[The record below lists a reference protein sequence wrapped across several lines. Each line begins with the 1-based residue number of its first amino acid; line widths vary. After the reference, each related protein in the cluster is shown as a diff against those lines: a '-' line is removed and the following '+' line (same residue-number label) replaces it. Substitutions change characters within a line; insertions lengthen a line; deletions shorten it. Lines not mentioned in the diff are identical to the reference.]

1 MDDRASSVTGA
12 KAAEQYLAHHHA
24 ANDDDDDDL
33 DAALVAAMLEADVRE
48 SAVPVT
54 TGLQVMASPAELDRV
69 EALFARLEAGDALA
83 GGGAALPEERM
94 RRVVHGGCL
103 QKVGTEAT
111 FKREHAREVFVLN
124 DALIV
129 ATRADGEKH
138 GWWRG
143 SGASSATD
151 DDDDG
156 TCPLLAKQCVPW
168 ADVLYVEDLRWDL
181 AASHAK
187 PCFEIGTTARSFRFL
202 AADAADLDGW
212 LRPGQDKR
220 AKFPTSKAP
229 FSAVFHSFRLIF
241 GRAIISRNGRDD
253 LDARDG
259 DGFAPL
265 HYAAYAG
272 DARAVRSLVDAGAD
286 AGAAASPPPGATGDA
301 ADFAA
306 RAPLHAAACPA
317 AALRALL
324 EAGGADD
331 AAAGGETALGAAA
344 ARGHARACEMLCR
357 DLGRDPRTRPTTR
370 GTPLHRAAA
379 NGDEATVAALLA
391 AGARPNAVGRDGRT
405 PSTRRAP
412 TPRRRRPWSLARA
425 PRARRRR

>member
-33 DAALVAAMLEADVRE
+33 DAALVAAMLEADVRD

-94 RRVVHGGCL
+94 RRIIHGGCL

-156 TCPLLAKQCVPW
+156 TFPLLAKQCVPW

-212 LRPGQDKR
+212 LRHVAFAFLGV
-220 AKFPTSKAP
+220 AKE
-229 FSAVFHSFRLIF
+229 L
-241 GRAIISRNGRDD
+241 
-253 LDARDG
+253 LQ
-259 DGFAPL
+259 
-265 HYAAYAG
+265 
-272 DARAVRSLVDAGAD
+272 RSLH
-286 AGAAASPPPGATGDA
+286 
-301 ADFAA
+301 
-306 RAPLHAAACPA
+306 LCH
-317 AALRALL
+317 
-324 EAGGADD
+324 GGAWMRHT
-331 AAAGGETALGAAA
+331 GET
-344 ARGHARACEMLCR
+344 
-357 DLGRDPRTRPTTR
+357 
-370 GTPLHRAAA
+370 
-379 NGDEATVAALLA
+379 
-391 AGARPNAVGRDGRT
+391 
-405 PSTRRAP
+405 RRH
-412 TPRRRRPWSLARA
+412 
-425 PRARRRR
+425 

>member
-1 MDDRASSVTGA
+1 MGQPSVWTIKTGRMDDRASSVTGA

-33 DAALVAAMLEADVRE
+33 DAALVAAMLEADVRD

-94 RRVVHGGCL
+94 RRIIHGGCL

-156 TCPLLAKQCVPW
+156 TFPLLAKQCVP
-168 ADVLYVEDLRWDL
+168 
-181 AASHAK
+181 
-187 PCFEIGTTARSFRFL
+187 
-202 AADAADLDGW
+202 
-212 LRPGQDKR
+212 
-220 AKFPTSKAP
+220 
-229 FSAVFHSFRLIF
+229 
-241 GRAIISRNGRDD
+241 
-253 LDARDG
+253 
-259 DGFAPL
+259 
-265 HYAAYAG
+265 
-272 DARAVRSLVDAGAD
+272 
-286 AGAAASPPPGATGDA
+286 
-301 ADFAA
+301 
-306 RAPLHAAACPA
+306 
-317 AALRALL
+317 
-324 EAGGADD
+324 
-331 AAAGGETALGAAA
+331 
-344 ARGHARACEMLCR
+344 
-357 DLGRDPRTRPTTR
+357 
-370 GTPLHRAAA
+370 
-379 NGDEATVAALLA
+379 
-391 AGARPNAVGRDGRT
+391 
-405 PSTRRAP
+405 
-412 TPRRRRPWSLARA
+412 
-425 PRARRRR
+425 

>member
-54 TGLQVMASPAELDRV
+54 TGLQVMASPAELDR
-69 EALFARLEAGDALA
+69 
-83 GGGAALPEERM
+83 
-94 RRVVHGGCL
+94 
-103 QKVGTEAT
+103 VGTEAT

-212 LRPGQDKR
+212 LQGRTRERNSQLQSLISR
-220 AKFPTSKAP
+220 P
-229 FSAVFHSFRLIF
+229 FSTRWLRHVAAAFLGVARELDAGGAATIGWRHEKMRGTLWSACFL
-241 GRAIISRNGRDD
+241 GAAGALPALLKAADD

-301 ADFAA
+301 ADFRGA
-306 RAPLHAAACPA
+306 APLHVAACV
-317 AALRALL
+317 RIKS
-324 EAGGADD
+324 
-331 AAAGGETALGAAA
+331 
-344 ARGHARACEMLCR
+344 
-357 DLGRDPRTRPTTR
+357 
-370 GTPLHRAAA
+370 
-379 NGDEATVAALLA
+379 
-391 AGARPNAVGRDGRT
+391 
-405 PSTRRAP
+405 STRLQCARM
-412 TPRRRRPWSLARA
+412 RPF
-425 PRARRRR
+425 